1 MYKKLFLFLFTL
13 TFSTIAFAQQAD
25 PVLFTINGKPVY
37 RSEVQRAYDKGNEY
51 AETKETIENFVL
63 SYADFRRNV
72 EEAKAQRLDT
82 VRTYVNSYRAY
93 KDQMSAPYLK
103 DTISEP
109 RFIKKIYDRML
120 ENVEIN
126 HIMFPFSSDVVFPA
140 DTLDVYQKAVAVR
153 GKILKDG
160 FKGEEF
166 QQEMTSSML
175 TKLED
180 RKGYIGW
187 TAPFMFPYKV
197 EDAIYSL
204 PIGEISQPIRSA
216 KGYHII
222 QVLGKRPA
230 VGSVEIEQVIF
241 GFPKI
246 PPTQHQIDSVSKVA
260 NREYKNI
267 RSTADFQSL
276 CDEFSAVHETGDNGC
291 YFGVIG
297 LENNLP
303 PAFTMAAFNIE
314 NPGDVSPP
322 VMTNYGFH
330 IQRLLRKIPVPEFSA
345 ISAQL
350 REKII
355 KSDKVQEYSNDSRRQ
370 LMSDFNV
377 KIDENVYAKLN
388 NIAVTVSP
396 RDSAFLEKI
405 QNGDDV
411 IFSIDGKRNYQ
422 VKEFAKYL
430 GNRQRQLQRDPSEIQ
445 MFQVFDAS
453 PYSLSTD
460 LLRDY
465 FDSFVS
471 MLASDYSEYTLEQRN
486 PEFGQLMG
494 EFSDGLLL
502 FDVMDKN
509 VWKKSKTDEAGLTQY
524 FEKNKSKYSLDGK
537 KYKGMIVYAKNEEYM
552 KQAQSV
558 AKKQPSV
565 KGFIETMRST
575 LNKDSVVVRIEPG
588 LWVKGNNAYVDNK
601 IFGGVEPAPF
611 SGYPYFFVTG
621 KFITKPEDFT
631 DVRTAV
637 ENDYQAELEKE
648 WAMYL
653 KNKYKVEIDE
663 SVLNTMK

>member
-13 TFSTIAFAQQAD
+13 TFFTIAFAQQAD

-51 AETKETIENFVL
+51 AETKETISDFVR

-82 VRTYVNSYRAY
+82 VRTYINSYRAY
-93 KDQMSAPYLK
+93 KDQISEPYLK
-103 DTISEP
+103 DTVSEP
-109 RFIKKIYDRML
+109 RYIKKIYDRML

-140 DTLDVYQKAVAVR
+140 DTLEVYEKAVAMR
-153 GKILKDG
+153 KKILKDG

-166 QQEMTSSML
+166 RQELTSSML

-204 PIGEISQPIRSA
+204 PVGEVSLPIRSA

-230 VGSVEIEQVIF
+230 AGSVEIEQVIF

-267 RSTADFQSL
+267 RSSADFQSL

-297 LENNLP
+297 LESNLP
-303 PAFTMAAFNIE
+303 PAFTMAAFSLE

-330 IQRLLRKIPVPEFSA
+330 IQRLLRKIPVPELSV
-345 ISAQL
+345 INDQL

-370 LMSDFNV
+370 LISQFNV
-377 KIDENVYAKLN
+377 RVDENAYNKLKA
-388 NIAVTVSP
+388 IATTISP
-396 RDSAFLEKI
+396 RDSLFLENL
-405 QNGDDV
+405 QNGEDI
-411 IFSIDGKRNYQ
+411 IFSIDNERNYQ
-422 VKEFAKYL
+422 VKEFVKYL
-430 GNRQRQLQRDPSEIQ
+430 GNRQRELQRDPNEIQ

-460 LLRDY
+460 LLKDY

-471 MLASDYSEYTLEQRN
+471 MLVSNYAEYTLEKRN
-486 PEFGQLMG
+486 PEFGRLMG

-509 VWKKSKTDEAGLTQY
+509 VWKKSKTDEIGLAKC
-524 FEKNKSKYSLDGK
+524 FEKNKSKYSLGGK
-537 KYKGMIVYAKNEEYM
+537 KYKGIIVYAKNEEYM
-552 KQAQSV
+552 KEARSV

-565 KGFIETMRST
+565 KGFIETMRAT

-588 LWVKGNNAYVDNK
+588 LWAYRNNAYVDNQ
-601 IFGGVEPAPF
+601 IFGEPEPAPL

-637 ENDYQAELEKE
+637 ENDYQAQLEEE
-648 WAMYL
+648 WSAYL